1 MKKLI
6 LAIGTGL
13 GVGYSPFFPGTI
25 GSLWAVGIY
34 VVLGLITRNLIWQ
47 LIVISVVFT
56 LGVWVSGK
64 CESFL
69 QKKDHSAIVIDE
81 IAGMLV
87 ALAGIG
93 YSVYFVLLGFI
104 FFRLFD
110 IVKPFHIEKL
120 QKLKS
125 GWGVMIDDLA
135 VGFLTNLFL
144 RALISM
150 LGW

>member
-13 GVGYSPFFPGTI
+13 GVGYIPFFPGTI
-25 GSLWAVGIY
+25 GTLWGVSIY
-34 VVLGLITRNLIWQ
+34 VGLKLITHSLIWQ
-47 LIVISVVFT
+47 LIVILIIFS
-56 LGVWVSGK
+56 LGVWISGK

-69 QKKDHSAIVIDE
+69 QKKDHPAIVIDE

-87 ALAGIG
+87 ALTGI
-93 YSVYFVLLGFI
+93 SCSFYFILLGFI

-120 QKLKS
+120 QELKS
-125 GWGVMIDDLA
+125 GWGVMSDDLA
-135 VGFLTNLFL
+135 VGILTNLFL
-144 RALISM
+144 RALISI